1 MLNGRADP
9 SPEVIQD
16 EQFVVLIC
24 EKAGGV
30 WTKVVICLAYGMTT

>member
-16 EQFVVLIC
+16 EQFVLIC

-30 WTKVVICLAYGMTT
+30 WTKVVICLAYSMTT